1 MSPKATAR
9 SQELRGRRSA
19 KVPSRRDST
28 MSRARRS
35 TVVFSGRFAPCPEAS
50 PPFVLEAAEELLG
63 LCGKAADR
71 APIAGDA
78 RSGQLSR
85 AVMRR
90 GAFVCSAR
98 KRSKRRLPQPR
109 SRMVRGAPES
119 PALSSGTRAAWLG
132 KGPCTASWAVMSSQ
146 AFSQPCQGAC
156 LVAENEAASRA

>member
-1 MSPKATAR
+1 
-9 SQELRGRRSA
+9 
-19 KVPSRRDST
+19 

-78 RSGQLSR
+78 RIG
-85 AVMRR
+85 AVVEGGDAQR
-90 GAFVCSAR
+90 G
-98 KRSKRRLPQPR
+98 
-109 SRMVRGAPES
+109 VRVFGEEALEAEVAAAKVEDGEGRPES